1 MIGAVPVLLVSIRPQ
16 SLLGWVGRKLGAVP
30 PDEPPTAIIKRLNDL
45 EARIEHQAQV
55 HAAERAEQNTQ
66 ISRLIDQNRGLQA
79 QNDTQAR
86 DVRDLRREQ
95 ADNAAIIHGLRGQL
109 MALDRQYEQERKAT
123 EERRRHNGERM
134 GQLESDV
141 KRLTALADDRTA
153 EAQRWQRQ
161 ALLWYGEA
169 KALDEALMAAL
180 PGTPSRVAPLL
191 SLVQPP
197 VPSEEKSDA

>member
-1 MIGAVPVLLVSIRPQ
+1 VILVPVTLDPLGFLRRRLAPPPPEAPDLL
-16 SLLGWVGRKLGAVP
+16 
-30 PDEPPTAIIKRLNDL
+30 KRLTDL

-66 ISRLIDQNRGLQA
+66 ISRILDLNRGLQA
-79 QNDTQAR
+79 TNEAQAR
-86 DVRDLRREQ
+86 DMRTLRTDL
-95 ADNAAIIHGLRGQL
+95 ADATAIVHNLRGQL
-109 MALDRQYEQERKAT
+109 MAMSEQHEREQKAT

-134 GQLESDV
+134 GQLEADV
-141 KRLTALADDRTA
+141 KQLSALVESRTE
-153 EAQRWQRQ
+153 EAHRWHRQ

-169 KALDEALMAAL
+169 KALDEALMTAA

-197 VPSEEKSDA
+197 EGAP